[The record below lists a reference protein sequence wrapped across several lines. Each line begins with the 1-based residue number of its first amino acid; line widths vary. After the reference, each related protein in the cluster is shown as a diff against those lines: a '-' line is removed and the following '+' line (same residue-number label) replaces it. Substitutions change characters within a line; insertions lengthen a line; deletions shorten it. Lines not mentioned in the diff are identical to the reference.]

1 MKKLIAILFASV
13 MFSYNAAM
21 ADLAVGVSANFAS
34 LDTDGSETEL
44 TGDTEVNSTSVS
56 EDVVIPEIFV
66 EAVADNGFA
75 IGLSYIPARELGTK
89 TRTDT
94 TPTTDDETADAGD
107 YKATADLDSVI
118 MVYTDIPLFAGTYAK
133 LGVQRAELL
142 TKEQLNGDDD
152 YEDAMLLGYTAGLG
166 YRGALGG
173 NGFYKIDATYTDFAK
188 YSDVSANNEAKVQA
202 ETEVMSLKFSVGVGF

>member
-1 MKKLIAILFASV
+1 MI
-13 MFSYNAAM
+13 
-21 ADLAVGVSANFAS
+21 
-34 LDTDGSETEL
+34 
-44 TGDTEVNSTSVS
+44 
-56 EDVVIPEIFV
+56 
-66 EAVADNGFA
+66 
-75 IGLSYIPARELGTK
+75 
-89 TRTDT
+89 
-94 TPTTDDETADAGD
+94 
-107 YKATADLDSVI
+107 
-118 MVYTDIPLFAGTYAK
+118 YTDIPLFAGTYAK

-173 NGFYKIDATYTDFAK
+173 TGFYKIDATYTDFAK